1 MAQRF
6 FLVPVQS
13 SESAEAE
20 LNAFLSSHK
29 VLTIDRR
36 WVDLRACRGNCL
48 RKVIAR
54 GIGYERFL

>member
-6 FLVPVQS
+6 FLVPEQS

-36 WVDLRACRGNCL
+36 GGDLG
-48 RKVIAR
+48 V
-54 GIGYERFL
+54 